1 MVVAERRYREAHV
14 AALAAGQ
21 RVVHLIA
28 FVMRI
33 MVSSCGRLILCTD
46 GVPSVGHV
54 CGRPLQRRH
63 VRREECGIVG
73 ARCSRRG
80 GRMTQHSGQLRHS
93 IHDGCARRQVR
104 WKTSPRRV
112 ECAKQKGVPSRLFL
126 HYVRHRPP
134 NTIK

>member
-1 MVVAERRYREAHV
+1 MVVAERRCREAHV

-73 ARCSRRG
+73 ALQPPRWAHDAA
-80 GRMTQHSGQLRHS
+80 QWAAQALHS
-93 IHDGCARRQVR
+93 
-104 WKTSPRRV
+104 
-112 ECAKQKGVPSRLFL
+112 
-126 HYVRHRPP
+126 
-134 NTIK
+134 